1 MSAASSN
8 RGAAPARVAV
18 FGAGIAG
25 LAAADALSRIG
36 HKVCVC
42 EALPTPGG
50 FFRSARR
57 PSPEGMPTEYSW
69 HGFGPWYVNAFDLLR
84 RIPDGPGRSLY
95 DQALSRPIDFGL
107 FPERGEAAFYDHG
120 LRSIPS
126 MFGLS
131 PPDVPRWAWLMLKTW
146 TAGRRSREC
155 YAGRNAAEAW
165 GRRLSR
171 RAVARWRA
179 SFGPWIGS
187 DWRHVSLHHAGEFF
201 RKQLTTR
208 PPQPHAADADGP
220 AWAHGAG
227 SGWLLL
233 RGPSSEVWF
242 EPWLRDL
249 GTRGVDFLWRAPLD
263 RFEFDGR
270 AVTAAVLATGRRIEA
285 DYYVLATTPFA
296 AAEIVARTPALERQ
310 PQLSRLRSLVA
321 GGPHVQVSLR
331 IGFGEPIRFP
341 RPRTAVVLADTEYN
355 LTLFA
360 QEQVWRPDVHLGR
373 GIRSL
378 WTITSCAA
386 DVPGRLR
393 GLPVKRCTR
402 EEFLAEVLTQLHS
415 CGSLDR
421 MLREANGGRGLRDFP
436 VVAVEVWDEWRFSS
450 EGISGPQ
457 PKWVDSTRTLPHQ
470 PTQRTGVPNL
480 LLAGA
485 HTATQAG
492 IWSIEGAVE
501 SGRRA
506 AQAIDRR
513 VEVLGQHVPA
523 WIRVLR
529 RLDDLCYAAGMPHV
543 LDLLL
548 GIGALAFVVWLL
560 L

>member
-1 MSAASSN
+1 M
-8 RGAAPARVAV
+8 APRRVAI

-25 LAAADALSRIG
+25 LAAADALSRRG
-36 HKVCVC
+36 HHVQVF
-42 EALPTPGG
+42 EALPVAGG

-57 PSPEGMPTEYSW
+57 PPPDGMPTEYSW

-84 RIPDGPGRSLY
+84 RIPAGTGGSLY
-95 DQALSRPIDFGL
+95 DRVLSRPIDFGL
-107 FPERGEAAFYDHG
+107 FPERGTAAFCDHG
-120 LRSIPS
+120 LRSIPA

-131 PPDVPRWAWLMLKTW
+131 AREVPRWTWLMLKTW
-146 TAGRRSREC
+146 TAARRAREC
-155 YAGRNAAEAW
+155 YARQNAAAVW

-171 RAVARWRA
+171 RATTRWRA
-179 SFGPWIGS
+179 CFGPWIGS
-187 DWRHVSLHHAGEFF
+187 DWTNVSLHHAGEFF
-201 RKQLTTR
+201 RKQLTTQ
-208 PPQPHAADADGP
+208 PPQRHAADADGP
-220 AWAHGAG
+220 AWEQRAG

-242 EPWLRDL
+242 APWIDDL
-249 GTRGVDFLWRAPLD
+249 ERRNVEFFWSAPLH
-263 RFEFDGR
+263 RLEFDGR
-270 AVTAAVLATGRRIEA
+270 AVTGAFLASRRKIAA

-296 AAEIVARTPALERQ
+296 AAEIVARTPELARQ
-310 PQLSRLRSLVA
+310 PPLARLGALIA

-331 IGFGEPIRFP
+331 IGFGETIRFP

-360 QEQVWRPDVHLGR
+360 QEQAWFSEVDLGR

-386 DVPGRLR
+386 DVPGRVR
-393 GLPVKRCTR
+393 GQPVKRCTK
-402 EEFLAEVLTQLHS
+402 EEFLEEVLAQLHC

-436 VVAVEVWDEWRFSS
+436 AVAIEVWDEWRFSPD
-450 EGISGPQ
+450 GISGPQ

-470 PTQRTGVPNL
+470 PAQATSVPNL

-485 HTATQAG
+485 HTLTQAG

-506 AQAIDRR
+506 ARAIDPA
-513 VEVLGQHVPA
+513 VVVLEQHVPR
-523 WIRVLR
+523 WIRALR
-529 RLDDLCYAAGMPHV
+529 RMDDGCYGAGLPHV
-543 LDLLL
+543 LDVALWVAA
-548 GIGALAFVVWLL
+548 GAVFLWLVR
-560 L
+560 